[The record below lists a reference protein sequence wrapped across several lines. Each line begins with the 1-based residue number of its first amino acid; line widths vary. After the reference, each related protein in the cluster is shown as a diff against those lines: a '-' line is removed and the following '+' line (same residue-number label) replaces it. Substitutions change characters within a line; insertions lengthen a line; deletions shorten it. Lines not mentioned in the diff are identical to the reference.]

1 MKFYLSLLLL
11 FASTHG
17 EAQSCQLKSQEAL
30 GREVL
35 DELTRNPINCD
46 NQSIH
51 LTFDD
56 GPNPQVTP
64 VLLKELKARNV
75 KATFFVS
82 TTNLEASH
90 RSHETNLALVNETM
104 NAGHLIAS
112 HGHEHNAYDLRMDGK
127 GEVLEKGF
135 TDQQKEQQIT
145 RSVQL
150 LNYATQNRFSNQKPL
165 LFRFP
170 YGRGAMPSAA
180 ELKRMD
186 QQGTMRFQS
195 RDYAGQLAEYR
206 RQSAPLQILAGNGFS
221 HLGWNNDSGDS
232 SHGMGMPSR
241 DVLKSYVVKN
251 LKSMCSGN
259 SMQVAL
265 FHDIKIMNTAA
276 IPVILDIGKCL
287 GLNFVSPKEM
297 MSNSQS
303 LVDRGVLIQKSKTLR
318 APADT
323 LGELI
328 ATVTQAGTATPECP
342 PEKDQTCYSEQYK
355 RRYQECEG
363 GASICL
369 GGRWYS
375 RQDPMILLNCNLKD

>member
-1 MKFYLSLLLL
+1 MKFHLSLLFF
-11 FASTHG
+11 FACSQVH
-17 EAQSCQLKSQEAL
+17 ALSCQQPSLKL
-30 GREVL
+30 GADVL
-35 DELTRNPINCD
+35 KELSDNPINCQ
-46 NQSIH
+46 NNSVH

-56 GPNPQVTP
+56 GPNAQVTP
-64 VLLKELKARNV
+64 ALLKELKARNV

-82 TTNLEASH
+82 TTNLEAANRNH
-90 RSHETNLALVNETM
+90 DTNLALVNETM

-135 TDQQKEQQIT
+135 TDQEKEQQIA

-150 LNYATQNRFSNQKPL
+150 LNYATQNRFSNQKTM

-186 QQGTMRFQS
+186 QQGIMRFQS
-195 RDYAGQLAEYR
+195 TNYAGQLAEYR
-206 RQSAPLQILAGNGFS
+206 RQSAPLQVLASNGFS
-221 HLGWNNDSGDS
+221 HLGWNHDSGDS
-232 SHGMGMPSR
+232 SFGMGMPNA
-241 DVLKSYVVKN
+241 DALKGYVLKN
-251 LKSMCSGN
+251 LKAMCSGN
-259 SMQVAL
+259 STQVAL
-265 FHDIKIMNTAA
+265 FHDIKVMNTVA
-276 IPVILDIGKCL
+276 IPVIIDIGRCL
-287 GLNFVSPKEM
+287 GLKFISPNEM
-297 MSNSQS
+297 MANKTS
-303 LVDRGVLIQKSKTLR
+303 LVERGVLIQKSQTQR

-328 ATVTQAGTATPECP
+328 ATVTKAGSPNPECP